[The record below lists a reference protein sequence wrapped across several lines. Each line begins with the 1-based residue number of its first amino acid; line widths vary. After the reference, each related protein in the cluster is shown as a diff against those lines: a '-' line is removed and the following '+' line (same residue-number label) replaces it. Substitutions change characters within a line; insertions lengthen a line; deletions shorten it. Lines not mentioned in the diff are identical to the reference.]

1 MKPFF
6 SAPRRNVLQFALAG
20 AAGSLPL
27 MGRAQSI
34 DTVKILAGFAAGGTV
49 DTLARRVATQLAPA
63 YAKSAVVENKTGA
76 GGQIAGSFTRPVA
89 AAAGDTFHADYG
101 PLGNIAFRFV

>member
-1 MKPFF
+1 MTTSFPT
-6 SAPRRNVLQFALAG
+6 SRRNVLHMALAG

-27 MGRAQSI
+27 MGHAQTI

-76 GGQIAGSFTRPVA
+76 GGRS
-89 AAAGDTFHADYG
+89 
-101 PLGNIAFRFV
+101 PLPP